1 MHMNIQYSEHT
12 SSLAQTRQTT
22 IAQRV
27 RSLNA
32 DMRILRQLLHTQVPV
47 IHRLTHTAFD
57 RLRSWKII
65 NMLLWSMYL
74 FIIFLHIIVLAQIQR
89 RVHVSA
95 PSANMIV
102 RNFS

>member
-47 IHRLTHTAFD
+47 IHRLTHTACD
-57 RLRSWKII
+57 SLRSWQII
-65 NMLLWSMYL
+65 HMHHWTMYCISL
-74 FIIFLHIIVLAQIQR
+74 CRHIIVLAQI
-89 RVHVSA
+89 
-95 PSANMIV
+95 
-102 RNFS
+102 